1 MAKRP
6 IIEGA
11 TEAPESPEHRELEWV
26 VAKSLL
32 DANACTVEAFEY
44 HLLRTYR
51 DDASP
56 NVESMQTNI
65 QQAIDEHERI
75 IENLEVAAQA
85 VAELQSEKSIE
96 TSDA

>member
-6 IIEGA
+6 ITEGVRK
-11 TEAPESPEHRELEWV
+11 TSESPELRDMEWV

-32 DANACTVEAFEY
+32 DANARTVEAFEY

-51 DDASP
+51 EDASP
-56 NVESMQTNI
+56 NAETMRTNI
-65 QQAIDEHERI
+65 RQAIAEHERI
-75 IENLEVAAQA
+75 IENLEAAEQA
-85 VAELQSEKSIE
+85 VGELQSEQTTE